1 MGSRVQT
8 SAVCT
13 RELGYTII
21 VMARY
26 SALWLVATIAT
37 AAVTG
42 TPARKSE
49 EIAEYDDY
57 YDSDTPVA
65 VTCPGFPGYCS
76 ESYVGDTCTVVC
88 ARGRNN
94 VPQCQEDGTWTD
106 IPRCI
111 EHEPGVEE
119 QVTGIC
125 PGIPGYCSLDWPG
138 ALCEFECSVG
148 PKIRSSCTP
157 DGTWDPYPTCEG
169 DPRESQDG
177 CNPCP
182 GPDGGPRNRTA
193 ETGGR
198 KANEGSI
205 KSSKKGARG
214 NTKIPKNA
222 AKRNKKIPRNGSKKQ
237 VSGGNRRPSRNRGG
251 SKQGSQRNKIGG
263 HRGNGKGNQN
273 DRNQGRQGH
282 PGGKL
287 KVKNRVQPPKHP
299 RRQSSAPSIPSELT
313 IPPPSQRQ
321 HQPSISE
328 VQSRERTGQLDQTK
342 TSEQSTNQC
351 PGEELQACID
361 VCPGFSV
368 KVFGACVRGC
378 AKRCPSRK

>member
-26 SALWLVATIAT
+26 SALLLVATIAT
-37 AAVTG
+37 AGVTG
-42 TPARKSE
+42 TPARKSK

-88 ARGRNN
+88 SRGRNN

-111 EHEPGVEE
+111 EHDPGVEE

-138 ALCEFECSVG
+138 ALCEFECPIG
-148 PKIRSSCTP
+148 PAIRSSCTP
-157 DGTWDPYPTCEG
+157 DGTWEPYPTCEG
-169 DPRESQDG
+169 DPRETEDG

-182 GPDGGPRNRTA
+182 GPNGGPRNRTA
-193 ETGGR
+193 EVGGGNGGR
-198 KANEGSI
+198 AKAAS
-205 KSSKKGARG
+205 RG
-214 NTKIPKNA
+214 NN
-222 AKRNKKIPRNGSKKQ
+222 NIPRNGGKKQ
-237 VSGGNRRPSRNRGG
+237 GGGNQNGGNRKGG
-251 SKQGSQRNKIGG
+251 
-263 HRGNGKGNQN
+263 GNQN
-273 DRNQGRQGH
+273 FGGQNKAQAGGQNRSQNGGQRQTQGGAQSRS
-282 PGGKL
+282 
-287 KVKNRVQPPKHP
+287 
-299 RRQSSAPSIPSELT
+299 QSSAN
-313 IPPPSQRQ
+313 Q
-321 HQPSISE
+321 
-328 VQSRERTGQLDQTK
+328 TGG
-342 TSEQSTNQC
+342 QSTGQC

-361 VCPGFSV
+361 VCPGFTAR
-368 KVFGACVRGC
+368 VFGACVAGC
-378 AKRCPSRK
+378 AKRCPARK